1 VRRRSVAMLVG
12 LALAGLGA
20 PAAPAGATAAG
31 ACVITGTIVFT
42 PSPAGAEQGSWIIG
56 PAVIKCRGPFRV
68 PHPEQMSGEAGEF
81 SGVGSY
87 RAVPSGEGH
96 CLRQLGTGTVDYW
109 VKTEEQ
115 DVHLKEPHEF
125 VLAGAGLFT
134 TPTLR
139 GTFQVPLYEGN
150 CVTTPV
156 NRAMFLA
163 EVTLVRVPAPEN
175 IGPD

>member
-1 VRRRSVAMLVG
+1 MQRRSVAVWAG
-12 LALAGLGA
+12 LALAVLGTPA
-20 PAAPAGATAAG
+20 PPAGATAAG
-31 ACVITGTIVFT
+31 ACAITGTIMFT
-42 PSPAGAEQGSWIIG
+42 PSAAGPEQGSWIIG
-56 PAVIKCRGPFRV
+56 PAVIKCRGPFRI

-87 RAVPSGEGH
+87 RAVPSGDGH
-96 CLRQLGTGTVDYW
+96 CLRELGTGTVDYW

-115 DVHLKEPHEF
+115 DVHVKEPHSF
-125 VLAGAGLFT
+125 LLAGAGLFT

-139 GTFQVPLYEGN
+139 GTFQVPVYEGN
-150 CVTTPV
+150 CLTGPV

-163 EVTLVRVPAPEN
+163 QVTLIRVPGPEY